1 MNQETKET
9 KPKFEPIKTDHLPL
23 RTDTY
28 YETRDGNWVR
38 LEHNSALSIHY
49 PFVVTRSSSEKYMG
63 LSYTAKGEHLRGFR
77 DAKDIIGVYGKSVK
91 LPKITNNMPKL
102 GRPKGSPVSEAAIAA
117 RKDNWTLHT
126 LRAMY
131 ANAINIRD
139 KDRDLLGPCVIDEL
153 GTAINKLVFK
163 LHPELAG
170 EMPPSGPVSING
182 RDWNTDSNWV
192 WYSVRMPKEVK
203 INCL

>member
-1 MNQETKET
+1 MEPQ
-9 KPKFEPIKTDHLPL
+9 KFEPLKTDHLPL

-28 YETRDGNWVR
+28 YGTRDGNWVR
-38 LEHNSALSIHY
+38 LEHNSALSTFY
-49 PFVVTRSSSEKYMG
+49 PFVVDRSSSEKYIG
-63 LSYTAKGEHLRGFR
+63 LSYTAKGEHLRGCNV
-77 DAKDIIGVYGKSVK
+77 AKDIIGFYGKSVK
-91 LPKITNNMPKL
+91 KPKVTNNMPKL

-117 RKDNWTLHT
+117 RKDNWTLRT
-126 LRAMY
+126 LRGMY

-139 KDRDLLGPCVIDEL
+139 KDKDLLSPCVIDEL

-170 EMPPSGPVSING
+170 DTSPLVAPVLING
-182 RDWNTDSNWV
+182 REWDTDSNWV

>member
-1 MNQETKET
+1 MEPQ
-9 KPKFEPIKTDHLPL
+9 KFEPIKTDHLPL

-28 YETRDGNWVR
+28 YETRDGNWVL
-38 LEHNSALSIHY
+38 LEHNSALSTFY
-49 PFVVTRSSSEKYMG
+49 KFVVIRSSSEKYIA
-63 LSYTAKGEHLRGFR
+63 LSYSDKGEHLRGCVG
-77 DAKDIIGVYGKSVK
+77 AKDIIGVYGN
-91 LPKITNNMPKL
+91 PRATNNMPKL
-102 GRPKGSPVSEAAIAA
+102 GRPKGSPVSEAALAA

-131 ANAINIRD
+131 ANANNIRD
-139 KDRDLLGPCVIDEL
+139 KDKDLLSPCVIDEL

-170 EMPPSGPVSING
+170 GVPPSVAPVIING
-182 RDWNTDSNWV
+182 REWYTDSNWV
-192 WYSVRMPKEVK
+192 WYSVPVPKEVK